1 MIKDFVNIQDAS
13 GGVRFLVTFLI
24 VFLINVLIIRF
35 LWNTA
40 LVKHIKILAPV
51 DTLLDT
57 FLLAVALSMFSGS
70 CICNSS

>member
-1 MIKDFVNIQDAS
+1 MIKDFVNIQDSS
-13 GGVRFLVTFLI
+13 GCVRFLITFLI

-35 LWNTA
+35 LWNTV

-57 FLLAVALSMFSGS
+57 FLLAVAFSMFSGS
-70 CICNSS
+70 CVYTSS